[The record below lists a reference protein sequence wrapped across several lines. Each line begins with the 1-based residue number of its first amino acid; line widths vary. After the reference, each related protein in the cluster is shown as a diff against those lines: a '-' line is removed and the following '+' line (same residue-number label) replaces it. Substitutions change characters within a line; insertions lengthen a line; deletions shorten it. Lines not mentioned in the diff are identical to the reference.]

1 MMIYGC
7 TIIPWRVIL
16 NSLGLH
22 ARSFGKS
29 VATVVSKCGTL
40 RELSGFYGQ
49 CDHTMNMHVEL
60 LAILNGMH
68 HAWNNRFRH
77 IIIEIYFLV
86 VIHLIEQ
93 QSASFHMFATMVA
106 SIMSLLTLQ

>member
-29 VATVVSKCGTL
+29 VATVVSKTCYDERNDFHTEVQDML
-40 RELSGFYGQ
+40 SYQHELCMKKG
-49 CDHTMNMHVEL
+49 
-60 LAILNGMH
+60 
-68 HAWNNRFRH
+68 HASN
-77 IIIEIYFLV
+77 
-86 VIHLIEQ
+86 
-93 QSASFHMFATMVA
+93 A
-106 SIMSLLTLQ
+106 SIKCINGLKTSDKEQSEESNS